1 MSKAIESIL
10 KGPEIV
16 IKNTILL
23 VPYAVPIIVQL
34 FFGVLAGLLPE
45 RYIVET
51 YIVVAPNPY
60 ISFLGYLIASI
71 LGFIAACMLVDMAN
85 NIIKNRPVDLKGSL
99 NLVISRISTLIIV
112 AIIAALCAITILLL
126 PVAIFIVVVVMIE
139 GAGAIEGAMKTFNF
153 VVKNLGE
160 VLIYIIIVI
169 IVGAIF
175 TFGFSM
181 IPVVGPYISTIITW
195 LINAMFTVSAVHLYL
210 SLTSSTSA

>member
-1 MSKAIESIL
+1 
-10 KGPEIV
+10 
-16 IKNTILL
+16 
-23 VPYAVPIIVQL
+23 
-34 FFGVLAGLLPE
+34 
-45 RYIVET
+45 
-51 YIVVAPNPY
+51 
-60 ISFLGYLIASI
+60 
-71 LGFIAACMLVDMAN
+71 MAN

>member
-71 LGFIAACMLVDMAN
+71 LGFIAACLLIWPTISSKTVQWT
-85 NIIKNRPVDLKGSL
+85 LKE
-99 NLVISRISTLIIV
+99 
-112 AIIAALCAITILLL
+112 A
-126 PVAIFIVVVVMIE
+126 
-139 GAGAIEGAMKTFNF
+139 
-153 VVKNLGE
+153 
-160 VLIYIIIVI
+160 
-169 IVGAIF
+169 
-175 TFGFSM
+175 
-181 IPVVGPYISTIITW
+181 
-195 LINAMFTVSAVHLYL
+195 
-210 SLTSSTSA
+210 